1 MNLLPKPATDAAIA
15 EAVSLAPQPSPEWRE
30 AYRHG
35 RQEWLERYG
44 DYIAAAR
51 SWRRI
56 AFLAIAEALIATGGL
71 IIVAMQGQVVPYVVQ
86 VDKLG
91 AVAALD
97 RADRMAQPETPLI
110 VAQIGRWITA
120 VRSVYADAA
129 AQRAL
134 INEGYAMINRLGEA
148 YGALNEHMRASDPFE
163 RARSETVSVTV
174 QSVLPLAGNTWR
186 VEWRED
192 VRPRDG
198 SAPVSSQ
205 YQASITI
212 GFSPPRDEATLRANP
227 LGLYVNAFSWAK
239 RL

>member
-1 MNLLPKPATDAAIA
+1 MNLVPKPAATDAAIA
-15 EAVSLAPQPSPEWRE
+15 DAVSLVPLPSPEWRE

-97 RADRMAQPETPLI
+97 RADRMAQPETPL
-110 VAQIGRWITA
+110 
-120 VRSVYADAA
+120 
-129 AQRAL
+129 
-134 INEGYAMINRLGEA
+134 
-148 YGALNEHMRASDPFE
+148 
-163 RARSETVSVTV
+163 
-174 QSVLPLAGNTWR
+174 
-186 VEWRED
+186 
-192 VRPRDG
+192 
-198 SAPVSSQ
+198 
-205 YQASITI
+205 
-212 GFSPPRDEATLRANP
+212 
-227 LGLYVNAFSWAK
+227 
-239 RL
+239 

>member
-1 MNLLPKPATDAAIA
+1 MNYLPKPAETEAA
-15 EAVSLAPQPSPEWRE
+15 VLTRPPSAEWRE
-30 AYRHG
+30 TYRHG

-51 SWRRI
+51 GWRRI
-56 AFLAIAEALIATGGL
+56 AFLAIAAALIATTGL
-71 IIVAMQGQVVPYVVQ
+71 ILVAMQGQVVPYVVQ

-91 AVAALD
+91 AVAAVD
-97 RADRMAQPETPLI
+97 RADRMERPGSPLI

-120 VRSVYADAA
+120 VRGVYADAA

-134 INEGYAMINRLGEA
+134 VNEGYAMINRLGEA
-148 YGALNEHMRASDPFE
+148 YGALNEHMRAHDPFE
-163 RARSETVSVTV
+163 RAKGETVSVTV
-174 QSVLPLAGNTWR
+174 QSVLPIAGSTWR

-198 SAPVSSQ
+198 SAPVSTQ
-205 YQASITI
+205 YQASVTI

-227 LGLYVNAFSWAK
+227 LGLYVNAFNWAK

>member
-15 EAVSLAPQPSPEWRE
+15 EAVSLAPRPSPEWRE

-71 IIVAMQGQVVPYVVQ
+71 IIVATQGQVVPYVVQ

-174 QSVLPLAGNTWR
+174 QSVLPLAGSTWR